1 MKKSTILALIIGII
15 TVIAGIF
22 ICICS
27 LLGAKL
33 SNEALF
39 LLESSPDGNIV
50 YTYDLTGQSIGAVSI
65 DLSKDIQVN
74 IRSGESD
81 RIEFINFPAG
91 TYNTGIST
99 RILSIN
105 DDLNLLAMPGLGND
119 SNFSGLRNL
128 LYNLVFANKE
138 KSINVYISPKSQINS
153 LSVKTPSSISVTD
166 LTCRTD
172 LTLRSE
178 GSGITMSDCAISSF
192 VTLEGAWATV
202 GTSNVRKLE
211 ITSTNGNIS
220 IIRSSITN
228 CTASALIGDIIA
240 ELTCEPTQVALSAKC
255 SSGVVMLDE
264 EVLGASLEQPVLSPV
279 QTFDLTAKRG
289 NITILS
295 DT

>member
-39 LLESSPDGNIV
+39 QLESSPDGNIV
-50 YTYDLTGQSIGAVSI
+50 YTYDLTGQNIGAITI
-65 DLSKDIQVN
+65 DLSKHVKVN
-74 IRSGESD
+74 ISSGESD

-91 TYNTGIST
+91 TYNTSIAT

-105 DDLNLLAMPGLGND
+105 DDLNLLAVPGLGND

-138 KSINVYISPKSQINS
+138 KTINIYISPNSQINS
-153 LSVKTPSSISVTD
+153 LSVKTPGTISVD
-166 LTCRTD
+166 ELTCRTD
-172 LTLRSE
+172 LTLHSD
-178 GSGITMSDCAISSF
+178 GSGISVSDCAISSF
-192 VTLEGAWATV
+192 VKLEGAWATV
-202 GTSNVRKLE
+202 GTSTVRKLE
-211 ITSTNGNIS
+211 IASTNGNIS
-220 IIRSSITN
+220 IIRSNVTS
-228 CTASALIGDIIA
+228 CTASASVGDIIA
-240 ELTCEPTQVALSAKC
+240 ELTCELSSVALSAKC
-255 SSGVVMLDE
+255 SSGVVILNEDN
-264 EVLGASLEQPVLSPV
+264 LGFSLEQAVDAPIQSL
-279 QTFDLTAKRG
+279 TLTAKKG